1 MYIFIKTGICGR
13 EETVLICMCKFS
25 GLAKGVDHKR
35 WSIWH
40 FPLPEMSINLQICT
54 FTVQIETDTHN
65 YDSQAT
71 KNSGETVFIRA
82 RLNYG
87 H

>member
-1 MYIFIKTGICGR
+1 M
-13 EETVLICMCKFS
+13 EENVLICMCYFS

-35 WSIWH
+35 WSIQH
-40 FPLPEMSINLQICT
+40 FRLPEMSINQQICT

-71 KNSGETVFIRA
+71 KNPGET
-82 RLNYG
+82 LCLSEPD
-87 H
+87 